1 MSEQDM
7 KNHIANRNYLLKLHD
22 KKTEIDESYKPIA
35 WFEIKHECEDPGL
48 MNGISP
54 KEISS
59 RSWPVTSAKWC
70 ILNAR
75 NKCVSQ
81 YNKTKKMPY
90 FSIFKNNEGKIQWAL
105 FDITDEEFN
114 TKSVKRSDFSTIELE
129 QDGLEMNI
137 DFKGGDITFNDKNN
151 ILIPSNYTINS
162 GKGDCKKTVAKK
174 ISDCDRILQEKKN
187 KCNVAKNVAITANE
201 QIVQYQLLGE
211 VDDLIDRKDGM
222 SNIEG
227 YDTLVS
233 TSKNLNSKIKD
244 YSEYGEYYRKKRMRA
259 AKMNKNRVLGKIDD
273 IINREK
279 KYNYASS
286 EWKRMR
292 RKRDD
297 TMQKYTGK
305 LNSYRGNLLEKKN
318 DYNNRTRRHYKNAY
332 TAGRS
337 KSKAIKKKNCSK
349 RKSMMK
355 YYKQK
360 KNWRTKYFSTPRRVR
375 CGFVGSGNNELV
387 GYEPNGNFTD
397 FNADDNDEGFGSIVE
412 GLRSKRYKKW
422 KKKMKN
428 KAKIMKNSA
437 KIMKNSAK
445 SEVRRSKKAINKYKN
460 IVKSAVRRSRKAINK
475 YKKKVKSAVRRSK
488 KANNKYKKKKR
499 STLKRNGPRVFLRQ
513 KTQSKKRLH
522 NFYAHK
528 YNNLAKYHA
537 GIVSRERDNANR
549 DKKNANKYA
558 AQLSRSYHEGFKSNI
573 EGYGVKNTCNNSDVD
588 ANFEISHD
596 NSIHNCNSESV
607 FLKYT
612 SADYKK
618 TVDVIEDHTFTLP
631 SSILSNITP
640 ALFNS
645 SAGECNNNTNIKN
658 QRLELSYSIKHD
670 KEAIKI
676 EELMIDSQG
685 NGILKYTAN
694 NMDPYNYILGDK
706 SNNINERRIIMDGN
720 GNVKMNKDVIFT
732 NRVKTDAS
740 YIVGGYTSNNNLS
753 NLKSGQEISSSKY
766 RLTLGSTW
774 NNSTVF
780 YNTKNTGGNTGVT
793 DLHGN
798 SFKYTEHY
806 HKTKSSTVENVFIL
820 YKIKTYGLPK
830 LLYEHRIYANIE
842 KVIIDECDTNKGSKN
857 LCYIRAI
864 KQKLVGDEMLDE
876 NNNVNIKNI
885 QSITMDEFKTNVNYN
900 TKYINN
906 NVLSSVPENIN
917 EIRIFLI
924 KSLNNIHMK
933 IASVMKSGVGEGFKG
948 YDNEFRGYSTI
959 EGFSFEDNVPVAGP
973 GDYASAVRDFGLL
986 DDMKAQNDRINE
998 KTVKMNSNADSIRTK
1013 LHKLTGYGG
1022 TIHTATDIDTGNY
1035 GDYTATTKDNADA
1048 ALKIHDEYDDNN
1060 TLIPFIFDKSGTDY
1074 YKDRETNGKIDPR
1087 AKIDAIDEDLKEM
1100 LYQQNTLYT
1109 IGSITSATF
1118 IITAILLARNS
1129 SS

>member
-81 YNKTKKMPY
+81 YNKTQNMPY
-90 FSIFKNNEGKIQWAL
+90 FSIFKNNEGKLQWAL
-105 FDITDEEFN
+105 FEITDEEFN

-137 DFKGGDITFNDKNN
+137 NFKGGDITFNDKNN

-162 GKGDCKKTVAKK
+162 GKGDCKKTVAKQ
-174 ISDCDRILQEKKN
+174 ISDCERILQEKKN
-187 KCNVAKNVAITANE
+187 KCNVAKNSAIAANE
-201 QIVQYQLLGE
+201 RIIQYQLLGE
-211 VDDLIDRKDGM
+211 VDDLMDRKDGM

-227 YDTLVS
+227 YDSLVNAS
-233 TSKNLNSKIKD
+233 EDLNSKIKN
-244 YSEYGEYYRKKRMRA
+244 YAEYGEDYRKNDMMEARA
-259 AKMNKNRVLGKIDD
+259 NKYALLSNINAIID
-273 IINREK
+273 REEE
-279 KYNYASS
+279 YNYANS
-286 EWKRMR
+286 EWGKMKE
-292 RKRDD
+292 KRDEIIKD
-297 TMQKYTGK
+297 YKNK
-305 LNSYRGNLLEKKN
+305 IDSYRSDLLEKKE
-318 DYNNRTRRHYKNAY
+318 DYNDKADIHYKNAY
-332 TAGRS
+332 DAEEKREKNNKNKDCYEQ
-337 KSKAIKKKNCSK
+337 KSNV
-349 RKSMMK
+349 K

-360 KNWRTKYFSTPRRVR
+360 KWVKGKKR
-375 CGFVGSGNNELV
+375 FVYYTIPKEGIDCDVE
-387 GYEPNGNFTD
+387 GYEPNNKNSFFYTV
-397 FNADDNDEGFGSIVE
+397 NETE
-412 GLRSKRYKKW
+412 GLNGDIEGWKNFKKF
-422 KKKMKN
+422 KKKF
-428 KAKIMKNSA
+428 
-437 KIMKNSAK
+437 
-445 SEVRRSKKAINKYKN
+445 
-460 IVKSAVRRSRKAINK
+460 
-475 YKKKVKSAVRRSK
+475 KKKFNKTFKNEPKKLRRNKTKSNKRVNAYIASK
-488 KANNKYKKKKR
+488 YESKEKYFGGLVGIELANAKK
-499 STLKRNGPRVFLRQ
+499 
-513 KTQSKKRLH
+513 
-522 NFYAHK
+522 
-528 YNNLAKYHA
+528 
-537 GIVSRERDNANR
+537 
-549 DKKNANKYA
+549 DKDEADKYA

-658 QRLELSYSIKHD
+658 QRLELSYSIKYD
-670 KEAIKI
+670 KEDIKI

-685 NGILKYTAN
+685 KGMLKYTAN
-694 NMDPYNYILGDK
+694 DTEQYNYILSDK
-706 SNNINERRIIMDGN
+706 SNNTNERRIIMDGN
-720 GNVKMNKDVIFT
+720 GNVKMNKEIIFI
-732 NRVKTDAS
+732 NPIKTDAS

-842 KVIIDECDTNKGSKN
+842 RVLIDECDTNKGSEN

-876 NNNVNIKNI
+876 NNNVNINNI

-900 TKYINN
+900 TKFINN
-906 NVLSSVPENIN
+906 DVLSSVPENIN

-924 KSLNNIHMK
+924 KSLHNIHMK

-959 EGFSFEDNVPVAGP
+959 EGYTVDDDSGVIKPDNTLA
-973 GDYASAVRDFGLL
+973 DSNLRIL
-986 DDMKAQNDRINE
+986 DDLKEQNYRINE
-998 KTVKMNSNADSIRTK
+998 KTVDMSNNAHSIRTK
-1013 LHKLTGYGG
+1013 LHKLTGYDG
-1022 TIHTATDIDTGNY
+1022 TIHTNGKWTPNANYETITDAN
-1035 GDYTATTKDNADA
+1035 A
-1048 ALKIHDEYDDNN
+1048 ALKIHDEYDTANN
-1060 TLIPFIFDKSGTDY
+1060 LIPFIFDISGTATDY
-1074 YKDRETNGKIDPR
+1074 YKKRDYDGKIDPK

-1100 LYQQNTLYT
+1100 LYQQNLLYT
-1109 IGSITSATF
+1109 IGSITSVTF
-1118 IITAILLARNS
+1118 IITAILLARNNS
-1129 SS
+1129 S

>member
-48 MNGISP
+48 MKGISP
-54 KEISS
+54 KERSS
-59 RSWPVTSAKWC
+59 RSWSVTSAKWC
-70 ILNAR
+70 IYDAR
-75 NKCVSQ
+75 NKCIMQ

-90 FSIFKNNEGKIQWAL
+90 FSIFKNNEGELEWAL

-137 DFKGGDITFNDKNN
+137 NFKGGDITFNDKNN

-244 YSEYGEYYRKKRMRA
+244 YSEYGKYYRKKRMRA
-259 AKMNKNRVLGKIDD
+259 AKTNKNRVLGKIDD

-297 TMQKYTGK
+297 TIQKYTGK
-305 LNSYRGNLLEKKN
+305 LNSYRRNLLEKTN

-412 GLRSKRYKKW
+412 GWRSYKKW
-422 KKKMKN
+422 KKKLKKLKN
-428 KAKIMKNSA
+428 KAKKLKN
-437 KIMKNSAK
+437 K
-445 SEVRRSKKAINKYKN
+445 SRKAIKKYKN
-460 IVKSAVRRSRKAINK
+460 KAKSAVRRSRKAIKK
-475 YKKKVKSAVRRSK
+475 YKKKV
-488 KANNKYKKKKR
+488 R
-499 STLKRNGPRVFLRQ
+499 STLKRNGRRVFLRQ

-537 GIVSRERDNANR
+537 GVVSRERDNANR

-558 AQLSRSYHEGFKSNI
+558 TRLSRSYQEGFKSNI

-706 SNNINERRIIMDGN
+706 SIDKNERRIIMDGN
-720 GNVKMNKDVIFT
+720 GNVKMNNDVIFT
-732 NRVKTDAS
+732 NHVKTDTG
-740 YIVGGYTSNNNLS
+740 YIVGGYTSNNKLS
-753 NLKSGQEISSSKY
+753 NLKSGQEISSSEY

-780 YNTKNTGGNTGVT
+780 YNTKNTEGNTGVT

-806 HKTKSSTVENVFIL
+806 HKTKSSTDENVFIL

-830 LLYEHRIYANIE
+830 LLYEYRIYANIE
-842 KVIIDECDTNKGSKN
+842 RVLIDECDTNKGSKN

-885 QSITMDEFKTNVNYN
+885 KSITMKEFKTNVNYN

-924 KSLNNIHMK
+924 KSLHNIHMK
-933 IASVMKSGVGEGFKG
+933 IASVKKSGVGEGFKG

-959 EGFSFEDNVPVAGP
+959 EGYTVDDSGVIKPDNTLA
-973 GDYASAVRDFGLL
+973 DSNLRLL
-986 DDMKAQNDRINE
+986 DKLKAQNGRINK
-998 KTVKMNSNADSIRTK
+998 KTVDMSNNAHSIRTK
-1013 LHKLTGYGG
+1013 LDKLTGYGM
-1022 TIHTATDIDTGNY
+1022 TDATDHIHGSGRWSESTKYN
-1035 GDYTATTKDNADA
+1035 TITTNGADA
-1048 ALKIHDEYDDNN
+1048 ALKIHDEYDTAN

-1074 YKDRETNGKIDPR
+1074 YKPKDGDKIDPR

>member
-22 KKTEIDESYKPIA
+22 EKTSIDESYKPIA

-81 YNKTKKMPY
+81 YNKTKQMPY

-259 AKMNKNRVLGKIDD
+259 AKTNKNRVLGKIDD

-286 EWKRMR
+286 EWKRMT

-297 TMQKYTGK
+297 TIKKYTGK

-360 KNWRTKYFSTPRRVR
+360 KYFSTPRRVR

-397 FNADDNDEGFGSIVE
+397 FNADDNDEGFGSIIE
-412 GLRSKRYKKW
+412 GWRSKRYKNKE
-422 KKKMKN
+422 KKMKN
-428 KAKIMKNSA
+428 KAKIMKNKA
-437 KIMKNSAK
+437 KIMKNKAK
-445 SEVRRSKKAINKYKN
+445 SEVRRSKKAINKYN
-460 IVKSAVRRSRKAINK
+460 
-475 YKKKVKSAVRRSK
+475 KKKSEVRRSK
-488 KANNKYKKKKR
+488 KAINKYNKKKR
-499 STLKRNGPRVFLRQ
+499 STLKRNEPRVFLRQ
-513 KTQSKKRLH
+513 KTQSNKRLH
-522 NFYAHK
+522 NFYAYK

-537 GIVSRERDNANR
+537 GVVSRERDNANR

-558 AQLSRSYHEGFKSNI
+558 AQLSRSYHEGLKSNI

-732 NRVKTDAS
+732 NPVKTDAS

-842 KVIIDECDTNKGSKN
+842 RVLIDECDTNKGSEN

-900 TKYINN
+900 TKFINN
-906 NVLSSVPENIN
+906 DVLSSVPENIN

-924 KSLNNIHMK
+924 KSLHNIHMK

-959 EGFSFEDNVPVAGP
+959 EGYTVDASGVINPHPTLVA
-973 GDYASAVRDFGLL
+973 DADLRLL

-998 KTVKMNSNADSIRTK
+998 KTVDMSNNAHSIRTK
-1013 LHKLTGYGG
+1013 LRKLTGYYDS
-1022 TIHTATDIDTGNY
+1022 TNTSSIHGSSTWAVSNKYNGITPS
-1035 GDYTATTKDNADA
+1035 DA
-1048 ALKIHDEYDDNN
+1048 ELRIHDDYDANN

-1074 YKDRETNGKIDPR
+1074 YKPKTDGKIDPK